1 MRDHTKLVAF
11 HAADALAFSVYAV
24 VRKFPVHEK
33 FGLALQL
40 RRAAVSTAAN
50 IVEGCARETSADY
63 ARFLSI
69 AYGSACEAQYEI
81 DLAVRLGYLT
91 PEGAK
96 DLRDAAMRAAQLLN
110 RLLIGVQEFRDA
122 DG

>member
-1 MRDHTKLVAF
+1 MRDHSKLVAF
-11 HAADALAFSVYAV
+11 HAADALALSVYAV
-24 VRKFPVHEK
+24 VRQFPVHER

-81 DLAVRLGYLT
+81 DLAVRLGYVT
-91 PEGAK
+91 PEGVQ
-96 DLRDAAMRAAQLLN
+96 DLRDAAARAA
-110 RLLIGVQEFRDA
+110 
-122 DG
+122 